1 MRTPLM
7 ALAVLTFTLAAC
19 GSSNS
24 DNPPAAPAPAS
35 APSNTATA
43 GNLLRIEPSTLPDC
57 TPAQVVVSWSAD
69 ETDAATDVNV
79 RVENTDELFAEGG
92 ATGRSETG
100 PWVRP
105 GTTFVLEDRRS
116 KKELARAVVEGP
128 SCD

>member
-1 MRTPLM
+1 MRIPLI
-7 ALAVLTFTLAAC
+7 ALAALTCTLAAC
-19 GSSNS
+19 GSSTS
-24 DNPPAAPAPAS
+24 DNPPAAAPAS
-35 APSNTATA
+35 APSSTATA
-43 GNLLRIEPSTLPDC
+43 GNSLRIEPSTLPDC
-57 TPAQVVVSWSAD
+57 TPAQVFVSWNAG

-105 GTTFVLEDRRS
+105 GTTFVLEDRHS
-116 KKELARAVVEGP
+116 KEELARAVVDGP